1 MEDLNDISWNF
12 SSYGK
17 QYLDN
22 LLNLAGLE
30 ALQND
35 KHSEMDIAI
44 KLMGFTNKAWQHSG
58 VNIPSSPDPISIIR
72 EAREGSKFR
81 CVEYSIVLQGLL
93 SAAGITSRV
102 LHLRTEDVETR
113 ASGAGH
119 VVVEAY
125 IHEFGKWVMF
135 DPQMNLYVSS
145 GKTPLNAMEI
155 KSNIALNKKLSIH
168 SSNLLLFLLRRF
180 YLKWISKYLSYLVA
194 DQVQCYPSQY
204 PRIQYVLKDSN
215 LKMFT
220 KFQGTDVNED
230 LIDVPYEK
238 FYPIYNE

>member
-1 MEDLNDISWNF
+1 MQENNEINWNF
-12 SSYGK
+12 NSYDK
-17 QYLDN
+17 QYLGN
-22 LLNLAGLE
+22 LLNLAGFE

-35 KHSEMDIAI
+35 KLPEMDIAI
-44 KLMGFTNKAWQHSG
+44 KLMEFTNKAWQHSG

-81 CVEYSIVLQGLL
+81 CVEYSIVLQALL
-93 SAAGITSRV
+93 SASGITSRV
-102 LHLRTEDVETR
+102 LYLRTEDVETR
-113 ASGAGH
+113 TSGAGH

-135 DPQMNLYVSS
+135 DPQMNLYISS

-168 SSNLLLFLLRRF
+168 SSNLLLFLLRRL
-180 YLKWISKYLSYLVA
+180 YLKWISKYLAYLVA

-204 PRIQYVLKDSN
+204 PRTQYVLKDSS

-220 KFQGTDVNED
+220 KFQGTDINDD
-230 LIDVPYEK
+230 LIDVPFEN
-238 FYPIYNE
+238 FYPIYN